1 MDSSDALKEQYRDSG
16 NFVQRL
22 ELHRRFGTNRYGW
35 YRWVVDQFDLGRD
48 RRILELGCGPGALWK
63 RNLERTRASTF
74 IVLSDFSA
82 GMLRDSAH
90 NLGADAERVRFCQL
104 DARLLPFRDRTFDA
118 VVANMMLY
126 HVADRANAIRDIR
139 RVLTEEGRLYASTTG
154 NRYMREINEAA
165 WRILEVP
172 PRGTS
177 ADRFGLESGYDQLR
191 AVFPRVETRR
201 YESTLHV
208 TEAGPLMDY
217 FLSMRPMIYPAQD
230 RWNALRSYFAERI
243 ARDGEIT
250 IPMDIGMLIA
260 SLD

>member
-1 MDSSDALKEQYRDSG
+1 MDSANALKEQYRDSG

-22 ELHRRFGTNRYGW
+22 TLHRRFGTNRYGW
-35 YRWVVDQFDLGRD
+35 YRWVFEQLELGRD
-48 RRILELGCGPGALWK
+48 PKILELGCGPGALWK
-63 RNLERTRASTF
+63 RTLEYTPASTF

-82 GMLRDSAH
+82 GMLGDCAH
-90 NLGADAERVRFCQL
+90 NLGTHAGRVRFCQL
-104 DARLLPFRDRTFDA
+104 DARCLPFRDHSFDTI
-118 VVANMMLY
+118 VANMMLY

-139 RVLTEEGRLYASTTG
+139 RVLTEGGSLYATTIG
-154 NRYMREINEAA
+154 YRYMREINEAA

-172 PRGTS
+172 PRGIS